1 MLAISIFNLYYEVG
15 LNMEKTTEIAYE
27 NLTYEMLLEANPNIL
42 KVIKNDVAFY
52 FKLKLKSVSDKI
64 VLFSNGAYDPTKSTP
79 PIFSRSSWHSDF
91 DANCVFIDDV
101 TIHNTECTLGWG
113 VGTPKHYYLKD
124 ISEIIIRICEI
135 LKIKSLDTVYYG
147 SSAGGFMS
155 IMLSIFHK
163 DATAIV
169 NNPQV
174 YAHKFG
180 KGTHISKLYKTR
192 FPGMSEE
199 EIHEKY
205 GSRFSVTKMMEQFNY
220 IPKVIYIQNRMSLS
234 DMEKQYYSF
243 IKTLDKTG
251 FDSSSIKFLLYS
263 SDKGH
268 EGIYSREETAKLVN
282 AYLNNIL

>member
-1 MLAISIFNLYYEVG
+1 
-15 LNMEKTTEIAYE
+15 MERITKVNYK
-27 NLTYEMLLEANPNIL
+27 NLTYETLLKADPNIL
-42 KVIKNDVAFY
+42 EVIKNGVVFY
-52 FKLKLKSVSDKI
+52 FKLKLKSNSDKM

-79 PIFSRSSWHSDF
+79 PIFSRSSWHKDYE
-91 DANCVFIDDV
+91 ANCIFIDDV

-113 VGTPKHYYLKD
+113 IGTPKHYYLKEVSD
-124 ISEIIIRICEI
+124 IIIRIIEI
-135 LKIKSLDTVYYG
+135 LKIKSTDTVYYG

-163 DATAIV
+163 NTTAIV

-180 KGTHISKLYKTR
+180 KGAHITKLYKTR

-205 GSRFSVTKMMEQFNY
+205 GERFSVTKMMQQFNY
-220 IPKVIYIQNRMSLS
+220 VPKVIYIQNRMSLQ
-234 DMEKQYYSF
+234 DMEKQYQPF
-243 IKTLDKTG
+243 IENLDNLG
-251 FDSSSIKFLLYS
+251 FDSFSIKFLLYS
-263 SDKGH
+263 SNKGH
-268 EGIYSREETAKLVN
+268 EGIYSREKTANLIN